1 MTAVCGLLRL
11 DASPADRGRLDAMNS
26 AAVLLRPDDACAT
39 VHGPAALAERRR
51 ARPAAGAAAPL
62 PRAGGDGSPVAVLDG
77 RIDNREEILA
87 TLPQVPAGAD
97 DVDVLAAAYRA
108 WGDGLLQRLVGEFA
122 LAVWDPL
129 DRRLLCAN
137 DPAGIRRVYYWL
149 RPRELV
155 FASQLR
161 QLLAGEEPPGLDDEY
176 FGLFLLDGA
185 PPLAATPYRGIRK
198 LPPGHC
204 LIAED
209 GRVRVERWWRPEEL
223 APILYRDDDEY
234 AAHFRDVFAQAVRA
248 HLRADGPVWSE
259 LSGGL
264 DSSSIVAVAQRLFRA
279 GEAHDRG
286 FATATMV
293 FATTGPGDDPRY
305 RQSLIERDGFTAHTI
320 TADESNV
327 FADMPAGVA
336 FWDEP
341 HQQVR
346 FYAFFRRYQRMLGE
360 AGVSALLCGNGGEIP
375 MLLEYPPP
383 LHLADLLRRGRWRTA
398 WREALI
404 WQRALRL
411 PLANVAWTWG
421 VSPLLRPPNR
431 SYAFE
436 KPALPA
442 WIEPA
447 FARRLGLSRRANRA
461 VMPPVFRSVG
471 DQWQY
476 EKLGRCGEAL
486 FRGYMEY
493 GCEMRYPFLSRP
505 VLEFGLAVPYRRLLT
520 PGTFKPVLRR
530 AMAGILP
537 EVIRTR
543 VDKGD
548 IGRWVVRSLAAEW
561 PVLEPLLRHSV
572 LAELGYVRGE
582 ELHRAVH
589 LFTYGKAERTGL
601 LSAIV
606 ALEIWTRWALG
617 APPFASLRQPAD
629 RHAEVALA

>member
-1 MTAVCGLLRL
+1 MSAICGLLRL
-11 DASPADRGRLDAMNS
+11 DGSPADRERLDAMTT
-26 AAVLLRPDDACAT
+26 AAVLLRPDAARAA
-39 VHGPAALAERRR
+39 VLGPAALAERGPVRSGD
-51 ARPAAGAAAPL
+51 AGAP
-62 PRAGGDGSPVAVLDG
+62 PDRTGVGSSPVAVLDG

-87 TLPQVPAGAD
+87 ALPDVAGNAGD
-97 DVDVLAAAYRA
+97 AELLAAAYRA
-108 WGDGLLQRLVGEFA
+108 WGEGLLQRLIGDFA
-122 LAVWDPL
+122 LAVWDL
-129 DRRLLCAN
+129 QARRLLCAR
-137 DPAGIRRVYYWL
+137 DPAGIRRFYYWH
-149 RPRELV
+149 RPGELS

-161 QLLAGEEPPGLDDEY
+161 QLLTAAEAPAFDDEY

-185 PPLAATPYRGIRK
+185 PALAATPYQGIRR

-209 GRVRVERWWRPEEL
+209 GRVRVERWWRPESL

-234 AAHFRDVFAQAVRA
+234 AAHFREVFAQAVRA

-279 GEAHDRG
+279 GEARDRG

-305 RQSLIERDGFTAHTI
+305 RQSLIERDGFPAHTI
-320 TADESNV
+320 TADENNV

-346 FYAFFRRYQRMLGE
+346 FYAFFRRYQRMLEE

-375 MLLEYPPP
+375 VLTEYPPP
-383 LHLADLLRRGRWRTA
+383 LHLADLLRQGRWGTA

-411 PLANVAWTWG
+411 PLANVMWVWG

-436 KPALPA
+436 KAVLPA

-447 FARRLGLSRRANRA
+447 FARRLGLARRANRA
-461 VMPPVFRSVG
+461 IMPPAFHGVG

-476 EKLGRCGEAL
+476 EKLGRSCEAL

-493 GCEMRYPFLSRP
+493 GCEMRYPFLARP
-505 VLEFGLAVPYRRLLT
+505 VLEFGFAVPYRRLLA

-537 EVIRTR
+537 ETIRTR

-548 IGRWVVRSLAAEW
+548 IGRWVVRSLAAQW
-561 PVLEPLLRHSV
+561 PALEPLLRNSV

-589 LFTYGKAERTGL
+589 MFTYGKAQRTGL

-617 APPFASLRQPAD
+617 ASPFASPRQPAD
-629 RHAEVALA
+629 RHAEVAVV